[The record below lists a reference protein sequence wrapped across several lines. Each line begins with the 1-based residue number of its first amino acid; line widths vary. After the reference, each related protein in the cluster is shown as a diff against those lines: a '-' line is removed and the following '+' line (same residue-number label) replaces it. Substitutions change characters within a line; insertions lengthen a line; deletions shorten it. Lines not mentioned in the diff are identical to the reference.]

1 MDVREL
7 PENLRRIID
16 LVSAIVRRIQQK
28 RLDKSAGECLY
39 MSSEEGV
46 VR

>member
-1 MDVREL
+1 MDEREL
-7 PENLRRIID
+7 PENIHRIID
-16 LVSAIVRRIQQK
+16 MVSAIVRRIQHK